1 MKTLKGWDEK
11 PIEEVMLNSTSE
23 MDFFESMI
31 APFGSFIERTEALMN
46 QLDTVLET
54 VRTYLGIQQQKLSI
68 KEEASTKEQ
77 LIRLVNLQEILHKLE
92 VLIVAVYLTEMAR
105 IVFEALAHEHA
116 NLYTALFIPV
126 ALIVSVMIG
135 RLLHRSETH

>member
-1 MKTLKGWDEK
+1 
-11 PIEEVMLNSTSE
+11 

-92 VLIVAVYLTEMAR
+92 VLIVAVYLTEMAG
-105 IVFEALAHEHA
+105 IVFEALVHEHDRSIDRS
-116 NLYTALFIPV
+116 ALFIPV